1 MIDPQALQQSQEV
14 ISVLKAMDKQT
25 LWLIFIGGG
34 GVGYLL
40 LKQTFNFLLKW
51 KGKKLNGNGT
61 GDGKGV
67 VIPCYKQPLVVLAID
82 KMNTIGEDTKEIKTV
97 QTQLANTARDISETL
112 KAQQSTFAEVVGLT
126 KIFLDIKRND
136 H

>member
-1 MIDPQALQQSQEV
+1 MIGPQAMQQSQEV

-40 LKQTFNFLLKW
+40 LKVTLNFLLKW
-51 KGKKLNGNGT
+51 KGKKTDDNGHP
-61 GDGKGV
+61 KSPILPCFKQEV
-67 VIPCYKQPLVVLAID
+67 VTLAMD
-82 KMNTIGEDTKEIKTV
+82 KIQRIEDDTKEIKSV
-97 QTQLANTARDISETL
+97 QSQLANTSSSIAETL
-112 KAQQSTFAEVVGLT
+112 KAQQSTFAEVVSMT
-126 KIFLDIKRND
+126 KIFLDIRKKG